1 MDSKGVYCN
10 NQRRQTE
17 YPGDVITLFNPLV
30 KLKYNI
36 LIEIL
41 KDIQDVLQ

>member
-1 MDSKGVYCN
+1 MIEDKP
-10 NQRRQTE
+10 E

-41 KDIQDVLQ
+41 KRYFGMLQ